1 MAHASDSIH
10 AARPDDLGDL
20 AGEGIGPQE
29 IDAGPVSVVV
39 CFGAATTLILIF
51 LTIMFFKYMEGTILE
66 TKGLNEPDAKVK
78 AVVDEQHAELAGYG
92 AVDSQGK
99 ELTPDEKG
107 VTPKPVKASI
117 PIEAAMAM
125 IVEQRT
131 KDPNPKIVPMAD
143 PKKTDAKKEE
153 PKKEE
158 PKKDEP
164 KKDAKGK

>member
-1 MAHASDSIH
+1 MAHASESTH
-10 AARPDDLGDL
+10 AARSDDLGDL

-51 LTIMFFKYMEGTILE
+51 LTIMFFKYMQGTILE
-66 TKGLNEPDAKVK
+66 TKGLDEPLVKVK
-78 AVVDEQHAELAGYG
+78 SVVDEQHAELG
-92 AVDSQGK
+92 AHGVVDSQGK

-131 KDPNPKIVPMAD
+131 KDPNPKIVPMVD
-143 PKKTDAKKEE
+143 PKKE
-153 PKKEE
+153 P
-158 PKKDEP
+158 PKKDESKKAEP